1 MKNME
6 EEGNLLDYL
15 YVLVK
20 WRRMIVLAVLAVSLA
35 TAGISLILPKAWT
48 ATTTLLPPEKA
59 SSPFAASTLLS
70 MAVPGNLAGLVGD
83 VPSEQLVT
91 ILKSKRV
98 LGAIVDRFGLVQEFE
113 AASRDR
119 AMDLLE
125 QQVEEDLRTDGT
137 LVIAVTASS
146 PSLAAELA
154 NAMAAELDLV
164 NRERK
169 SQQARAL
176 RRFLQERLQALELE
190 FQESGRA
197 MRRFQETYGLIDLE
211 EQTAAAVEVA
221 RHIVLELALLE
232 VKLGVAT
239 RQLGPQHENQRL
251 LRLEVEEL
259 RRQLQALHGNFQDRA
274 GKAAETALRS
284 LGPSL
289 KDLPELGFEYAR
301 LSLDIKIKEQIIS
314 YLGTRFEEAKYRE
327 ALDTPTIQVLDAA
340 TPPETR
346 SAPRRTVLVLVAAA
360 VALVVS
366 VVLAFVFESAGRLRS
381 RNREKIEEIKQVW
394 NPGSRGKSN

>member
-59 SSPFAASTLLS
+59 SNPFAASTLLS

-169 SQQARAL
+169 SQEARAL

-190 FQESGRA
+190 FRESGRA